1 MEIKRLNGLIAA
13 VFAPMNEDGSIKLGV
28 IKNYAQKLKDDGLS
42 GVFINGTS
50 GEGVSLSLDERKAVL
65 EEWIRYGDENF
76 KILVHVGTNSYVDSM
91 VLAEHA
97 QNKGVDGIASISSTY
112 FKPESV
118 DQLVEYCRLVA
129 SAAPRLPFYY
139 YVIPS
144 FTGINLSVKDFLI
157 KGGEQIPT
165 LAGIKFTHSDISEM
179 QGCINIEEGKFDII
193 HGFDE
198 MLIGGLALGIKAAIG
213 STYNYMAPVYLDL
226 IKAFNKGD
234 LIEARRLQGESVA
247 LVEILMRNGGGIV
260 AGKAVTSL
268 LGIDVGPCRL
278 PLKQLSSSELDK
290 LKKELNG
297 HKYFEV

>member
-1 MEIKRLNGLIAA
+1 
-13 VFAPMNEDGSIKLGV
+13 
-28 IKNYAQKLKDDGLS
+28 
-42 GVFINGTS
+42 
-50 GEGVSLSLDERKAVL
+50 
-65 EEWIRYGDENF
+65 
-76 KILVHVGTNSYVDSM
+76 
-91 VLAEHA
+91 
-97 QNKGVDGIASISSTY
+97 
-112 FKPESV
+112 
-118 DQLVEYCRLVA
+118 
-129 SAAPRLPFYY
+129 
-139 YVIPS
+139 
-144 FTGINLSVKDFLI
+144 
-157 KGGEQIPT
+157 
-165 LAGIKFTHSDISEM
+165 M
-179 QGCINIEEGKFDII
+179 QGCINIEKGKFDII

-278 PLKQLSSSELDK
+278 PLKQLRLRELDK